1 MPRRG
6 VGKKAC
12 ASRRQL
18 VQDPH
23 QTMRAVLQRVSRA
36 EVRVDGR
43 VVGRIGRG
51 LLVLVGIA
59 RGDTEEVGKLLAE
72 RIVNLRIFDDEQG
85 RMNRSLLETGGGVLC
100 VSQFTLYGDCRK
112 GRRPSYDG
120 AASPDA
126 ARSLYES
133 FVGSLRGLGVT
144 VETGE
149 FRALM
154 DVELVNDGPVT
165 LLLDSEKVF

>member
-1 MPRRG
+1 
-6 VGKKAC
+6 
-12 ASRRQL
+12 
-18 VQDPH
+18 
-23 QTMRAVLQRVSRA
+23 MRAVLQRVRRA
-36 EVRVDGR
+36 EVRVEGR

-126 ARSLYES
+126 ALSLYEN
-133 FVGSLRGLGVT
+133 FVASLRALGVT

-149 FRALM
+149 FRAMM

-165 LLLDSEKVF
+165 LLLDSEKIF